1 MFKKVTIF
9 PFFIVV
15 LVAVLFLSPVT
26 SVAHAWKKG
35 EQPPAVEFDAPLIP
49 WLRQN
54 PKYDKEKTQWFLIDR
69 HWNGPPFYSKPALVV
84 SWSGEYREMH
94 IVYNSN
100 TQEYV
105 IEIYSPVEYYSLADG
120 KVSFL
125 ERMSSGTTWGYKK
138 EDIKGI
144 TIGNIYWYK
153 IDTKSF
159 HISKVD
165 PNIRLPQFD
174 LKTITTKQRCKWHDV
189 VCWIG
194 NGITA
199 IGDSISDF
207 FNGFVNVIQNLIE
220 FFSHL
225 FIPGDENL
233 FVKTFDN
240 VNDYMHKKLGFL
252 TYPFDFLASIF
263 NTLMKTVDSD
273 SKPEWHC
280 LNGISQNS
288 ICSGLCASK
297 VFGNYSLCLQFT
309 NLERMFP
316 VLWNSIIFIVRFV
329 VVVGLVELM
338 RIKYYSIVRA

>member
-1 MFKKVTIF
+1 MIRFRALLMLIL
-9 PFFIVV
+9 VV
-15 LVAVLFLSPVT
+15 FMTLSVT
-26 SVAHAWKKG
+26 SVAHAWKRG
-35 EQPPAVEFDAPLIP
+35 EQPPAVEFDAPLIS

-94 IVYNSN
+94 IVYDSN

-105 IEIYSPVEYYSLADG
+105 IEIYSPVEYYSLSDG

-125 ERMSSGTTWGYKK
+125 ERIGSGTTWGSNKA
-138 EDIKGI
+138 DIKGI

-153 IDTKSF
+153 IDAKSF
-159 HISKVD
+159 HISEVNS
-165 PNIRLPQFD
+165 NIRLPQFD
-174 LKTITTKQRCKWHDV
+174 LMTITKKERCKWHDV
-189 VCWIG
+189 ACWIG

-207 FNGFVNVIQNLIE
+207 FNGFVKVIQNLME

-240 VNDYMHKKLGFL
+240 VNNYMHKKLGFL

-263 NTLMKTVDSD
+263 STLMKVVDSD

-280 LNGISQNS
+280 VYGDSQNS

-297 VFGNYSLCLQFT
+297 VFGDYSLCLQFT

-316 VLWNSIIFIVRFV
+316 ALWTSIIFIVRFV

>member
-1 MFKKVTIF
+1 MFKKATIF
-9 PFFIVV
+9 PLFIVV
-15 LVAVLFLSPVT
+15 LVAVLVLSPVT
-26 SVAHAWKKG
+26 PVAQAWKKG

-49 WLRQN
+49 WLREN
-54 PKYDKEKTQWFLIDR
+54 PKYDKDKTQWFLIDR
-69 HWNGPPFYSKPALVV
+69 HWNGPPFHLKPALVV
-84 SWSGEYREMH
+84 SWSGRKEEMKL
-94 IVYNSN
+94 VYNSKDN
-100 TQEYV
+100 TYV
-105 IEIYSPVEYYSLADG
+105 IEIYSPVEYYALYDG
-120 KVSFL
+120 KVVKIESL
-125 ERMSSGTTWGYKK
+125 TYGTSWGADKK
-138 EDIKGI
+138 DIKGI

-153 IDTKSF
+153 IDGKF
-159 HISKVD
+159 FNISEVD

-174 LKTITTKQRCKWHDV
+174 VKTIATKQRCKWHDV
-189 VCWIG
+189 VCWVS

-207 FNGFVNVIQNLIE
+207 FNGFVNVIQNLME

-233 FVKTFDN
+233 FVKSFDN
-240 VNDYMHKKLGFL
+240 INEYMHKKLGFL

-273 SKPEWHC
+273 NKSEWHC
-280 LNGISQNS
+280 SGGVYQNGI
-288 ICSGLCASK
+288 CAGLCAPK

-309 NLERMFP
+309 KLEHMFP
-316 VLWNSIIFIVRFV
+316 ALWTSIIFVVRFV